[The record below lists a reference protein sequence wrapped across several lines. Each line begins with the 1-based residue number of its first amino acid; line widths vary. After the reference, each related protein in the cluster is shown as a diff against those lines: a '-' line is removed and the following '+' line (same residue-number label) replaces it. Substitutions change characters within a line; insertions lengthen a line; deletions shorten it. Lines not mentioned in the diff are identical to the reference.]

1 MAREPLA
8 KMLYDALF
16 GSISPISR
24 FFTGVGIENRSF
36 KQMVNDVTSHR
47 IRGKRKRN
55 LTSNIDV
62 RCDSAS
68 KNEEEV
74 KIIVL
79 QPINFLGRTSNV
91 RSRPN

>member
-1 MAREPLA
+1 
-8 KMLYDALF
+8 MLYDALF

-68 KNEEEV
+68 KNEAEA
-74 KIIVL
+74 KNLCITANKFPWTDI
-79 QPINFLGRTSNV
+79 
-91 RSRPN
+91 